1 VSRDELLQALRARF
15 PGVALEEAPSMP
27 VLKPVLGEFRPLME
41 ALRHEPGLAFD
52 YPLSQTALDQMEKG
66 LIVSVYHLFS
76 SAHRQ
81 SLCVKV
87 DLDRA
92 HPSIPTVSD
101 LWRGCEWFERETFDF
116 FGVAF
121 EGHPDL
127 RRIMLTDDWVGW
139 PLRKDY
145 QDPRMVPRPVF

>member
-1 VSRDELLQALRARF
+1 MTKEELLQELRARF
-15 PGVALEEAPSMP
+15 PDVPLEDAGQMP
-27 VLKPVLGEFRPLME
+27 VLKPGLAGFRALME
-41 ALRHEPGLAFD
+41 ALRREEGLAFD

-66 LIVSVYHLFS
+66 LIVSVYHLYS
-76 SAHRQ
+76 NAHRQ

-87 DLDRA
+87 ELDRA
-92 HPSIPTVSD
+92 KPSIPTVSD
-101 LWRGCEWFERETFDF
+101 LWRGCDWFERETYDF
-116 FGVAF
+116 FGVLF

-127 RRIMLTDDWVGW
+127 RRIMLTDEWVGW